1 MVGNPKPHLS
11 LSENN
16 DSKVA
21 KKKSQRLIPN
31 GKVIRNDAI
40 AKAIWYA
47 STVISTSNYLKDH
60 KAEDPLYLE
69 TQSYSPKPDE
79 IFKPGWAH

>member
-1 MVGNPKPHLS
+1 MKQLLFGTPKPHLS
-11 LSENN
+11 LSNNNN
-16 DSKVA
+16 DSKVV

-47 STVISTSNYLKDH
+47 STVISTSNYFKVH

-69 TQSYSPKPDE
+69 TNHILPNMIKY
-79 IFKPGWAH
+79 